1 MRKMGESH
9 HRTRWSNRVV
19 ERARLLRDRGYGAV
33 EISRLL
39 ADEMQPAPKP
49 DVIRDWIEYRTRTAA

>member
-9 HRTRWSNRVV
+9 HRARWSNRVV
-19 ERARLLRDRGYGAV
+19 ERARLLRDRGYGAR

-39 ADEMQPAPKP
+39 SMEMQPAPTT
-49 DVIRDWIEYRTRTAA
+49 DVIRDWIEYKGS